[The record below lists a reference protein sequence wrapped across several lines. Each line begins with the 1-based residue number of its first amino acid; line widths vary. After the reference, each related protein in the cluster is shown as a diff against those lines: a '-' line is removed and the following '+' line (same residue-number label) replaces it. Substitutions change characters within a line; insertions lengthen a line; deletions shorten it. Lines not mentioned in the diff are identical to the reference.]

1 MVEMA
6 RSHYIGKLH
15 RFQPCEPF
23 IAMSTISQYTESHAA
38 RFDEE
43 LCEFLRIPSVSADPA
58 RRPDMHR
65 AADWVA
71 DQFPT
76 SALPPK

>member
-1 MVEMA
+1 MTSI
-6 RSHYIGKLH
+6 RDYL
-15 RFQPCEPF
+15 Q
-23 IAMSTISQYTESHAA
+23 THAA
-38 RFDEE
+38 RFEEE